1 MDTMWKSALHTPLQT
16 MNVMKK
22 FTLIATPPTPTS
34 AFRTRLKH
42 TQYFW
47 NEFYIQQLPHITFSL
62 RRCTCHSVIG
72 KVEPELLSDSEQE
85 QQRSRNDGSVASDA

>member
-1 MDTMWKSALHTPLQT
+1 MEERTPHPLA
-16 MNVMKK
+16 NDERHEKVY
-22 FTLIATPPTPTS
+22 IDCHPTHPTS

-62 RRCTCHSVIG
+62 RRCTCHSVTS